1 MDTKYILGIEYY
13 YRLLPEIPRRISVR
27 ALTCQLVTI
36 INSPNNYS
44 PPELNCDSVGCM
56 EVVMIS
62 SWPRVLLGVKK
73 ISAYQLISLGRLEL
87 G

>member
-1 MDTKYILGIEYY
+1 MAIGYIIVVRDYY
-13 YRLLPEIPRRISVR
+13 QLLREILRRISVG

-62 SWPRVLLGVKK
+62 SWPRILL
-73 ISAYQLISLGRLEL
+73 IRRRRILAN
-87 G
+87 

>member
-1 MDTKYILGIEYY
+1 MDMKYIMVVRDY
-13 YRLLPEIPRRISVR
+13 YRLLPEILRRISVG

-44 PPELNCDSVGCM
+44 PLELNCDSVGCM

-62 SWPRVLLGVKK
+62 SWPRILLIRRRRVLTN
-73 ISAYQLISLGRLEL
+73 
-87 G
+87 

>member
-1 MDTKYILGIEYY
+1 MDIKYILSVEYY
-13 YRLLPEIPRRISVR
+13 YRLLPEILRRISVG

-36 INSPNNYS
+36 INSPNNYY

-73 ISAYQLISLGRLEL
+73 ISTCQLISLGSL
-87 G
+87 

>member
-1 MDTKYILGIEYY
+1 MAIKYIIVVRDY
-13 YRLLPEIPRRISVR
+13 YRLLPEILRRISVR

-73 ISAYQLISLGRLEL
+73 ISACQLISLGSL
-87 G
+87 